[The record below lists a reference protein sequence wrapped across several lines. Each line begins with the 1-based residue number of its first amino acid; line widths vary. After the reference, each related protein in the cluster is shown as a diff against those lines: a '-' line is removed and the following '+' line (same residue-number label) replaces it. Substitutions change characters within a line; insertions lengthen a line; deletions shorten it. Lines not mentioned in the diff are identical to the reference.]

1 MTVDVQDQRPEKL
14 SRALNPIMR
23 VLLRSPVGRLVG
35 RFGLLEFQ
43 GRRTGRRYLVPVG
56 LHGAPGDL
64 VVFTPAKWS
73 NNFAGGGPAT
83 LHHRGTSCAVRG
95 VLVDN
100 PSTVAER
107 LRRQFE
113 AGTKPRDVGLKVRP
127 GHMIT
132 ATDVAAV
139 HRSMIRIE
147 ATND

>member
-1 MTVDVQDQRPEKL
+1 MTVDVQDNRSETL
-14 SRALNPIMR
+14 SRVLNPLMR
-23 VLLRSPVGRLVG
+23 GLLRSPVGRLIG
-35 RFGLLEFQ
+35 RFGLLEFH

-64 VVFTPAKWS
+64 VVFTPARWRL
-73 NNFAGGGPAT
+73 NFSGGSPAT
-83 LHHRGTSCAVRG
+83 LHHRGKSHPVRG
-95 VLVDN
+95 VLVDD

-113 AGTKPRDVGLKVRP
+113 ADTKPRDVGLRVRP

-139 HRSMIRIE
+139 NRAIIRIE
-147 ATND
+147 ATNH